1 MRVLIKGKIL
11 IGGRVRERE
20 VLAEDGWIVK
30 IGKRLNEEV
39 DLTLELEK
47 RELAVPAPID
57 LHVHCR
63 DPHPDYPFGFK
74 TETRRFLLGG
84 VATVVDM
91 PNTRPAP
98 TTPETYYE
106 KEELAR
112 ENAEIEVI
120 VAGGVRDPKCTK
132 ELVEAGAYVLGEVFL
147 ATSTDAPAV
156 PWSTLPEIFRE
167 LPPDGPL
174 TIFHPELDELV
185 AERPA
190 RNLYEHLKNRPPE
203 AETAAVGLLTG
214 LKVRYPSRIHLSHV
228 TLPESVKIAKRADI
242 TVDVTPHHLFFD
254 VLRVDPEDPVFKVNP
269 PLRGRH
275 HRLGL
280 LRAVRRGNVDVLA
293 SDHAPHIFEDEF
305 ENVPSGVTGGEI
317 ILPAVFTLHRRF
329 GLSLRDA
336 VAMITCR
343 PAKLLGRDDLGEIAT
358 GKRARITVVRMREF
372 VVRAEEFGEEDR
384 KFPYDGMRMF
394 GEPVKLID
402 GTKVYDL
409 EESRR
414 EGKPV
419 ILEGE

>member
-1 MRVLIKGKIL
+1 MLVLLKGKVL
-11 IGGRVRERE
+11 IGGRVRECE

-30 IGKRLNEEV
+30 IGKRLSE
-39 DLTLELEK
+39 DADFTLELG
-47 RELAVPAPID
+47 RGELAIPSPID
-57 LHVHCR
+57 MHVHCR

-98 TTPETYYE
+98 TTLEAYYE

-120 VAGGVRDPKCTK
+120 VAGGVRDARYVK
-132 ELVEAGAYVLGEVFL
+132 ELVEAGVYVFGEVFL

-156 PWSTLPEIFRE
+156 PWSALPGIFKE
-167 LPPDGPL
+167 LSHDNPL
-174 TIFHPELDELV
+174 TMFHPELDELV
-185 AERPA
+185 TERPA

-203 AETAAVGLLTG
+203 AETAAVGLLAG
-214 LKVRYPSRIHLSHV
+214 LKMRYPNRIHTTHV
-228 TLPESVKIAKRADI
+228 TMPESVKIAKGANI

-280 LRAVRRGNVDVLA
+280 LRAVRRGDVDVLA
-293 SDHAPHIFEDEF
+293 SDHAPHTLEDEF
-305 ENVPSGVTGGEI
+305 KDIPSGVTGGEI
-317 ILPAVFTLHRRF
+317 ILPAALTLHRRF
-329 GLSLRDA
+329 GVSLKDA
-336 VAMITCR
+336 VAMITYR
-343 PAKLLGRDDLGEIAT
+343 PAKLLGRDDLGEVAV

-372 VVRAEEFGEEDR
+372 IVRAEEFGEEDR

-402 GTKVYDL
+402 GAKVYDL

-419 ILEGE
+419 VLEGE

>member
-1 MRVLIKGKIL
+1 MLLKGKVL

-20 VLAEDGWIVK
+20 VLAEDGWIVR
-30 IGKRLNEEV
+30 IGRRLNEDADV
-39 DLTLELEK
+39 TLKLRGGELCI
-47 RELAVPAPID
+47 PAPID

-63 DPHPDYPFGFK
+63 DPHPDYPFDFK
-74 TETRRFLLGG
+74 TETGRFLLGG

-98 TTPETYYE
+98 TELEAYYE
-106 KEELAR
+106 KEKLAR
-112 ENAEIEVI
+112 EKAEIEVI
-120 VAGGVRDPKCTK
+120 VAGGVRDPENVK
-132 ELVEAGAYVLGEVFL
+132 ELLEAGVYVLGEVFL
-147 ATSTDAPAV
+147 ARSTDAPAV
-156 PWSTLPEIFRE
+156 PWSTLPEIFEE
-167 LPPDGPL
+167 LSPDGPL
-174 TIFHPELDELV
+174 AMFHPELDELV
-185 AERPA
+185 VEGPA
-190 RNLYEHLKNRPPE
+190 RNLHEHLRNRPPE

-214 LKVRYPSRIHLSHV
+214 FRARYPARIHLSHV
-228 TLPESVKIAKRADI
+228 TLPESVKIAKGVGI

-280 LRAVRRGNVDVLA
+280 LRAVRRGDVDVLA
-293 SDHAPHIFEDEF
+293 SDHAPHTVEDEF
-305 ENVPSGVTGGEI
+305 EDAPSGVTGGEI
-317 ILPAVFTLHRRF
+317 VLPAALTLHRRF

-336 VAMITCR
+336 VAMVTRR
-343 PAKLLGRDDLGEIAT
+343 PAELLGRDDLGEIAV

-414 EGKPV
+414 EGEPV
-419 ILEGE
+419 VLEGE